1 MREFPVK
8 ETMKEH
14 ILGFH
19 KAAAKHHM
27 AMAEAET
34 QKAEGL
40 RALGEAGGD
49 MADHYE
55 KCAGGCDKAAESHST
70 MAEYHKGC
78 CEKIAAALK
87 ADEDQL
93 DKMVP
98 TNARVTI
105 PTDAPASA
113 RGHYKAVPRHGQP
126 PLVNTAGVPAELQEF
141 LKIEE

>member
-1 MREFPVK
+1 LKQHLRD
-8 ETMKEH
+8 
-14 ILGFH
+14 FH
-19 KAAAKHHM
+19 ATAAKHHT
-27 AMAEAET
+27 AMAEAECM
-34 QKAEGL
+34 KAEGL
-40 RALGEAGGD
+40 RAMGEVGGD

-78 CEKIAAALK
+78 CEKIAAAMK
-87 ADEDQL
+87 AEEDEL
-93 DKMVP
+93 NKMVP

-113 RGHYKAVPRHGQP
+113 RGNYKAVPRHGQP
-126 PLVNTAGVPAELQEF
+126 PLVSTVGVPAELEQF